1 MKKKFC
7 CDAGR
12 GMYED
17 YYKRQSGGEMP
28 VFAGRR
34 YQRGHGIGSMLS
46 GLFRRVVPFIKDN
59 VKNIGANILRTGTN
73 IAQDMIEGKK
83 FKEAARRHVPT
94 ALKQTVRDIDWQS
107 ADPRIKAVT
116 PHLLRTAANIGGD
129 VIQGT
134 PFKESLKT
142 GIKRGVQ
149 QLGRQTGN
157 KRARRHIK
165 RNRKDIFG

>member
-1 MKKKFC
+1 MKKFC
-7 CDAGR
+7 CDAGH

-28 VFAGRR
+28 DFAGRR
-34 YQRGHGIGSMLS
+34 YQRRHGIGSMLS

-59 VKNIGANILRTGTN
+59 VKNIGANLLKTGTD
-73 IAQDMIEGKK
+73 IAQDMIQGKK
-83 FKEAARRHVPT
+83 FKQAARRHMPA
-94 ALKQTVRDIDWQS
+94 ALKQTVRDINWQS
-107 ADPRIKAVT
+107 ADPRIKAVA
-116 PHLLRTAANIGGD
+116 PRLLETGANIGAD
-129 VIQGT
+129 VIQGI

-165 RNRKDIFG
+165 RKRKDIFG